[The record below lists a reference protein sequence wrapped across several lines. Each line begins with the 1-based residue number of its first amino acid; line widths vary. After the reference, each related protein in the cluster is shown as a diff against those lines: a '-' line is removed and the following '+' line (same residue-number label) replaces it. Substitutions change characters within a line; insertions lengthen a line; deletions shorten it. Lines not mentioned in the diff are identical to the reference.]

1 MLRGTG
7 GIVIGLLYIACAQHL
22 SNILEVPRGCIVI
35 INVTLINVSI
45 S

>member
-7 GIVIGLLYIACAQHL
+7 SIAIGLLYFACVQHL

-35 INVTLINVSI
+35 INVTLISVSI

>member
-7 GIVIGLLYIACAQHL
+7 GIVIGLLYFACVQHL

-35 INVTLINVSI
+35 INVALINVSI